1 MYKRDYKQLN
11 IMKYDSLLT
20 FKMNIALGLLKAGK
34 DKVKTRK
41 SLSLT
46 PPSKTTKKYK
56 RLNAPVPDVRF
67 DGYQHWPEY
76 MKDKKRCKLCVQ
88 PYSRT
93 KCSKCDVAL
102 CYNAS
107 RNCFKSYHEK

>member
-1 MYKRDYKQLN
+1 
-11 IMKYDSLLT
+11 MKYDSLLT
-20 FKMNIALGLLKAGK
+20 FKMNIALGLLKARK
-34 DKVKTRK
+34 DKVKKRK

-76 MKDKKRCKLCVQ
+76 MKDKKKV
-88 PYSRT
+88 
-93 KCSKCDVAL
+93 
-102 CYNAS
+102 
-107 RNCFKSYHEK
+107 